1 MGPTLLS
8 EILRL
13 AEKPRLRPAMLLGYS
28 LKLWGQYPALVD
40 GPPGAV
46 VEGWVYDTA
55 YEFHAERL
63 TE

>member
-1 MGPTLLS
+1 
-8 EILRL
+8 
-13 AEKPRLRPAMLLGYS
+13 MLLGYS